1 MDGFFNNE
9 VYQYIVLPLIVF
21 FARICD
27 VSLGTLRIVFI
38 SKGKKNI
45 APILGFFEVF
55 IWIVVISQILQNVN
69 DIVCYIAYAGGYATG
84 NFIGMHIE
92 ERIAMGVQLIKV
104 FSPKDLIPLQ
114 KQLNEAGFG
123 TTLVEGDG
131 SVGRVKILYAV
142 INRKT
147 YGKVEQILSEFDPAL
162 FYVIEDVRS
171 AKSGIFPE
179 NKRLNQPFHRFL
191 KRGRPGK

>member
-1 MDGFFNNE
+1 MTDQE
-9 VYQYIVLPLIVF
+9 IYQYILLPLIIF

-55 IWIVVISQILQNVN
+55 IWIVVISQILKTV
-69 DIVCYIAYAGGYATG
+69 DGLVCYVAYAGGYAAG
-84 NFIGMHIE
+84 NYIGMNIE
-92 ERIAMGVQLIKV
+92 ERIAMGTQLIKA
-104 FSPKDLIPLQ
+104 FSSKDIVGLQ
-114 KQLNEAGFG
+114 KKLSAAGYG
-123 TTLVEGDG
+123 TTVIEGDG
-131 SVGRVKILYAV
+131 STGKVNILYAV

-147 YGKVEQILSEFDPAL
+147 FDKVEKIITEFDPSI

-171 AKSGIFPE
+171 AKAGIFPE
-179 NKRLNQPFHRFL
+179 STRLNSPFQRFL
-191 KRGRPGK
+191 RRARPGK